1 MEQIAR
7 RVTGLDKHQIA
18 EVVYTAAED
27 PKSYGANCHGWF
39 DVRVFKSA
47 HEAAWF
53 RYWAALACTDFEY
66 GQEERKHFFF
76 SSEFV
81 VIGRVRLYPQSP
93 LSMPEPVPQTE
104 RAIQIKERVA
114 GASLASLV
122 DEANRVLDTG
132 NFSSGSATFRSQL
145 SYGEAGAIAWLLNHA
160 LSGAGVRAR
169 TVALGVMSNKYEV
182 TLVIVEVDRM
192 LFSC

>member
-7 RVTGLDKHQIA
+7 RITGLDKHQIA

-27 PKSYGANCHGWF
+27 AKSYASNCQGYF
-39 DVRVFKSA
+39 DIRTFKNA
-47 HEAAWF
+47 REAVWF
-53 RYWAALACTDFEY
+53 RYWASMACTDFEY
-66 GQEERKHFFF
+66 TRDERKHFYA
-76 SSEFV
+76 STDFV
-81 VIGRVRLYPQSP
+81 VTGRVRLYPQSP

-122 DEANRVLDTG
+122 EEANRLLDTAD
-132 NFSSGSATFRSQL
+132 FSSGSAALRSQL

-160 LSGAGVRAR
+160 LSGAGIRAR
-169 TVALGVMSNKYEV
+169 TGALGVMSDKYEV
-182 TLVIVEVDRM
+182 TLVVVEVNHM